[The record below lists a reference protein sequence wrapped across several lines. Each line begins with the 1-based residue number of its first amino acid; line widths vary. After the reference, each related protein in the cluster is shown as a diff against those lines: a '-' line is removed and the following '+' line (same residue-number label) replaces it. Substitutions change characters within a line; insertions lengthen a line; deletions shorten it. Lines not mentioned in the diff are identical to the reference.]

1 MISISRCFPG
11 SIQSTHARIQLL
23 PWEGLDCPIEITP
36 RISLPDSEQLTQSMT
51 RLDQSSTC
59 IVDIDHL
66 VPSTQYN
73 IRVPPPMGSSLETAL
88 IHTPPATLTQ
98 APLELCLFSCYF
110 PSEQY
115 YANAARAKAI
125 LEMLQIVPHLK
136 LFAGDQIYGDVP
148 SSSDTIQ
155 AIYRDRHHEI
165 FQDDRLG
172 SLLAYGANMF
182 TCDDHEFWNS
192 YPDSM
197 WWLSRS
203 YDRNWEESRDE
214 ALKHFFQHQGVLNFA
229 LGFSGGENDSR
240 CWCSGKISGLD
251 LFVTDTRSD
260 RTSKDNARRSPNSG
274 STTRPSLMS
283 TRQLNTLLNW
293 INTVDRIGLLV
304 LGQPLWLL
312 SESYDNA
319 LCDYPEF
326 DKILDCLAKNMR
338 DRDVTYIILTGDIHW
353 GRLTVLQNPIRP
365 ASKLIEFVS
374 SPIARVGMRSIFS
387 REYDVGKRPR
397 VDFNGPSELDQYFGS
412 YKKDLLFATNE
423 NNFGRLSLSSPP
435 NGSMAGHFELWSLDS
450 QSLAL
455 DRWGQLD
462 NRCMSTLDLL

>member
-1 MISISRCFPG
+1 MG
-11 SIQSTHARIQLL
+11 TN
-23 PWEGLDCPIEITP
+23 T
-36 RISLPDSEQLTQSMT
+36 TK
-51 RLDQSSTC
+51 LDQSS
-59 IVDIDHL
+59 IWVVDVANL
-66 VPSTQYN
+66 APNTQYS
-73 IRVPPPMGSSLETAL
+73 IRVEPPLGIPSDTA
-88 IHTPPATLTQ
+88 IICTPPTTLTQ

-110 PSEQY
+110 PSEEY
-115 YANAARAKAI
+115 YTNAARAKTI
-125 LEMLQIVPHLK
+125 LETLQIVPHLK

-148 SSSDTIQ
+148 SSSDSVQ
-155 AIYRDRHHEI
+155 AIYRDRHRET
-165 FQDDRLG
+165 FQGDRLG
-172 SLLAYGANMF
+172 SLFAYGANMF

-203 YDRNWEESRDE
+203 YDGNWQESRDE
-214 ALKHFFQHQGVLNFA
+214 ALKHFFQQQGVLNFSPG
-229 LGFSGGENDSR
+229 LSGGESDTR
-240 CWCSGKISGLD
+240 CWSSGKISNLD

-260 RTSKDNARRSPNSG
+260 RTSKDNKRRSPNSG
-274 STTRPSLMS
+274 NSTRPSLMS
-283 TRQLNTLLNW
+283 TQQLDTLLAW
-293 INTVDRIGLLV
+293 IDTVDRIGLLV

-326 DKILDCLAKNMR
+326 DRTLDTLARNMR
-338 DRDVTYIILTGDIHW
+338 DRDVTYIVLTGDIHW
-353 GRLTVLQNPIRP
+353 GRLTVLQNPVRP

-387 REYDVGKRPR
+387 RKLDVGERPNVAFNFDSQPKLNHFFGAYDRRR
-397 VDFNGPSELDQYFGS
+397 V
-412 YKKDLLFATNE
+412 FATNE
-423 NNFGRLSLSSPP
+423 NNFGRLSLSSTPS
-435 NGSMAGHFELWSLDS
+435 GSVAGHFELWSLDS